1 MNRIIALTVLC
12 TASLAAG
19 VVVAS
24 PSLATAFRSHAPRI
38 HQPHWLWNYSVS
50 GAAPGSSNPEAETD
64 PSTAAAHRKRRHAGY
79 TWPAA
84 PAPPAVT
91 TPPATAEPAP
101 TTEPTTTK
109 PTTTT
114 TPPTKT
120 HRPPELPRF
129 TLRSVDA
136 RCFTAPTAP
145 GGWPFAPT
153 TAVHPI
159 RGSFDEP
166 RDPVHI
172 GVDVEAPKD
181 QAPVYAMQA
190 GTVRNVAPDHFDVHA
205 THGARGTYLQYWHV
219 KLATGIK
226 AGVVVRR
233 RELLGMVKPTMRH
246 VHISEYVP
254 GCGLV
259 DPARPTGLLADPY
272 NTEWPTIGSLTAYA
286 AGTRAFVPLSLS
298 QSPADLADPAQPVDL
313 DHLSGT
319 VDLRASVTDM
329 PRVRMAHNPQMPLA
343 PAAIRAYLT
352 PAANTHRHLTLRL
365 IFDGSKLLP
374 DGAGLWR
381 YWAFGT
387 YRQNGCYFTADG
399 SCGMQ
404 MVWHVGG
411 PHGFDTRSVPNGS
424 YRYCVEALTIAGV
437 DARRCTPVKIAN

>member
-38 HQPHWLWNYSVS
+38 HQPRWLWNYSVS
-50 GAAPGSSNPEAETD
+50 GPAPGSANPEAETD
-64 PSTAAAHRKRRHAGY
+64 PSTAAKHKKHKAGY
-79 TWPAA
+79 TWPAT
-84 PAPPAVT
+84 PAATTVT
-91 TPPATAEPAP
+91 TPPATADP
-101 TTEPTTTK
+101 
-109 PTTTT
+109 
-114 TPPTKT
+114 
-120 HRPPELPRF
+120 
-129 TLRSVDA
+129 
-136 RCFTAPTAP
+136 
-145 GGWPFAPT
+145 APT
-153 TAVHPI
+153 TAVHAI

-190 GTVRNVAPDHFDVHA
+190 GTVRNIAPDHFDVHA
-205 THGARGTYLQYWHV
+205 THGSKGTYLQYWHV
-219 KLATGIK
+219 RLASGIK
-226 AGVVVRR
+226 AGAVVRR
-233 RELLGMVKPTMRH
+233 RELLGTVKPAMKH

-254 GCGLV
+254 GCGFV

-272 NTEWPTIGSLTAYA
+272 NTEWPTIGALTAYA
-286 AGTRAFVPLSLS
+286 AGSRAFVPLSLS
-298 QSPADLADPAQPVDL
+298 QAPSGLTDPAQPVDL

-329 PRVRMAHNPQMPLA
+329 PRVRMAHNPQLPLA

-374 DGAGLWR
+374 DGSGLWH

-411 PHGFDTRSVPNGS
+411 PNGFNTRSVPNGS
-424 YRYCVEALTIAGV
+424 YRYCVEALTIAGI
-437 DARRCTPVKIAN
+437 DARRCTAVKIAN

>member
-1 MNRIIALTVLC
+1 MNRIIALTILC

-38 HQPHWLWNYSVS
+38 HHPKWLWHYSVS
-50 GAAPGSSNPEAETD
+50 GPAPGSANPEAETD
-64 PSTAAAHRKRRHAGY
+64 PSTTAQRAKHHAADAWA
-79 TWPAA
+79 TTPAPAA
-84 PAPPAVT
+84 L
-91 TPPATAEPAP
+91 TPPAATTDSAP
-101 TTEPTTTK
+101 TTDPTTTE

-114 TPPTKT
+114 TPPPKKS
-120 HRPPELPRF
+120 HRPPELSRF
-129 TLRSVDA
+129 TLRSVDR
-136 RCFTAPTAP
+136 RCFTAPTAA

-172 GVDVEAPKD
+172 GVDVEAPRD

-190 GTVRNVAPDHFDVHA
+190 GTVRNIAADHFDVYA
-205 THGARGTYLQYWHV
+205 THGRKGTYLQYWHV
-219 KLATGIK
+219 KLAAGIK
-226 AGVVVRR
+226 QGTVVRR
-233 RELLGMVKPTMRH
+233 RETLGTVKPTMKH

-259 DPARPTGLLADPY
+259 DPARPTGLLADAY
-272 NTEWPTIGSLTAYA
+272 NTEWPTIGSLSAYA

-298 QSPADLADPAQPVDL
+298 QSPADLTDPAQQVDL

-329 PRVRMAHNPQMPLA
+329 PRVRMQHGPQLPLA

-352 PAANTHRHLTLRL
+352 PAGNTHRHLTMRL

-374 DGAGLWR
+374 DGTGLWH

-399 SCGMQ
+399 TCGMQ

-411 PHGFDTRSVPNGS
+411 PNGFNTRSVPNGS

-437 DARRCTPVKIAN
+437 DARHCTAVKIAN

>member
-1 MNRIIALTVLC
+1 MTRIIALTILC

-24 PSLATAFRSHAPRI
+24 PSLASAFRSHPPRV
-38 HQPHWLWNYSVS
+38 HHPRWLWRYSVS
-50 GAAPGSSNPEAETD
+50 GPAPATASSNPEAETSAHTRRAKRHHA
-64 PSTAAAHRKRRHAGY
+64 PAQATTPVRAA
-79 TWPAA
+79 TPAA
-84 PAPPAVT
+84 PVG
-91 TPPATAEPAP
+91 PAP
-101 TTEPTTTK
+101 TAPTTTTEPTTTST
-109 PTTTT
+109 PT
-114 TPPTKT
+114 PGGP

-136 RCFTAPTAP
+136 PCFTAPSAP

-166 RDPVHI
+166 RSPVHI
-172 GVDVEAPKD
+172 GVDVEAPRD

-190 GTVRNVAPDHFDVHA
+190 GTVRHVTPDHFDVHA
-205 THGARGTYLQYWHV
+205 THGRAGTYLQYWHI
-219 KLATGIK
+219 KLAAGIR
-226 AGVVVRR
+226 AGTVVRR
-233 RELLGMVKPTMRH
+233 RETLGTVKAGMKH

-272 NTEWPTIGSLTAYA
+272 NTEWPSIGSLSAFA
-286 AGTRAFVPLSLS
+286 AGSRAFVPLSLA
-298 QSPADLADPAQPVDL
+298 QAPADLTDPARPVDL
-313 DHLSGT
+313 DALSGT
-319 VDLRASVTDM
+319 VDLRAGVTDM
-329 PRVRMAHNPQMPLA
+329 PRVRMQHAPQLPLA

-352 PAANTHRHLTLRL
+352 PASNTRRHLTMRL
-365 IFDGSKLLP
+365 VFDGSKLLP
-374 DGAGLWR
+374 DGTGLWR

-411 PHGFDTRSVPNGS
+411 PHGFDTRSVANGS

-437 DARRCTPVKIAN
+437 DARRCTAVTIAN

>member
-38 HQPHWLWNYSVS
+38 HQPRWLWNYSVS
-50 GAAPGSSNPEAETD
+50 GPTPGSANPEAETD
-64 PSTAAAHRKRRHAGY
+64 PSTAGAHKKTHHTGY
-79 TWPAA
+79 TWPGT
-84 PAPPAVT
+84 PAPTAVT
-91 TPPATAEPAP
+91 TPAATTDPAP
-101 TTEPTTTK
+101 TEPTTTEPTTTTTK
-109 PTTTT
+109 PTTS
-114 TPPTKT
+114 

-136 RCFTAPTAP
+136 RCFAAPTAP

-190 GTVRNVAPDHFDVHA
+190 GTVRNITADHFDVHA

-219 KLATGIK
+219 KLAAGIK
-226 AGVVVRR
+226 AGAVVRR
-233 RELLGMVKPTMRH
+233 RELLGTVKPTMKH

-272 NTEWPTIGSLTAYA
+272 NTEWPTIGSLSAYA

-298 QSPADLADPAQPVDL
+298 QSPADLTDPAQPVDL

-329 PRVRMAHNPQMPLA
+329 PKVRMAHNPQMPLA

-352 PAANTHRHLTLRL
+352 PAGNTHRHLTLRL

-374 DGAGLWR
+374 DGSGLWR

-404 MVWHVGG
+404 MDWHVGG
-411 PHGFDTRSVPNGS
+411 PNGFNTRSVPNGA
-424 YRYCVEALTIAGV
+424 YKYCVEALTIAGV
-437 DARRCTPVKIAN
+437 DARRCTAVRIAN

>member
-1 MNRIIALTVLC
+1 MTRIIALTILC

-24 PSLATAFRSHAPRI
+24 PSLASAFRSHPPRV
-38 HQPHWLWNYSVS
+38 HHPKWLWQYSVS
-50 GAAPGSSNPEAETD
+50 GPAPGTTSPEAETY
-64 PSTAAAHRKRRHAGY
+64 PSKTAPAKHHHRYGTKQ
-79 TWPAA
+79 TTA
-84 PAPPAVT
+84 PAPT
-91 TPPATAEPAP
+91 GDRAP
-101 TTEPTTTK
+101 TTEPTTTA
-109 PTTTT
+109 PTTTK
-114 TPPTKT
+114 TPRPGGT

-129 TLRSVDA
+129 TLRSVDTP
-136 RCFTAPTAP
+136 CFTAPSAP

-153 TAVHPI
+153 TAIHPI

-166 RDPVHI
+166 RSPVHI

-190 GTVRNVAPDHFDVHA
+190 GTVRHVTADHFDVHA
-205 THGARGTYLQYWHV
+205 THGRAGTYLQYWHV
-219 KLATGIK
+219 KLASGIK
-226 AGVVVRR
+226 AGTVVRR
-233 RELLGMVKPTMRH
+233 RQQLGTVKAGMKH

-259 DPARPTGLLADPY
+259 DPARPKGLLADPY
-272 NTEWPTIGSLTAYA
+272 NTEWPAIGSLTADA
-286 AGTRAFVPLSLS
+286 AGSHAFVPLSLS
-298 QSPADLADPAQPVDL
+298 QAPADLTDPAHPVDL
-313 DHLSGT
+313 DALSGT
-319 VDLRASVTDM
+319 VDLRASVTDT
-329 PRVRMAHNPQMPLA
+329 PKVRMQHDPQLPLA

-352 PAANTHRHLTLRL
+352 PAANTRRHLTMRL

-374 DGAGLWR
+374 DGSGLWR

-387 YRQNGCYFTADG
+387 YRQNSCYFTADG

-437 DARRCTPVKIAN
+437 DARRCTAVKIAN

>member
-38 HQPHWLWNYSVS
+38 HHPKWVWQYSVS
-50 GAAPGSSNPEAETD
+50 GAAPESTNPEAETD
-64 PSTAAAHRKRRHAGY
+64 PSTAPKHARHHAADAWA
-79 TWPAA
+79 TTPAPSAATTPAA
-84 PAPPAVT
+84 PT
-91 TPPATAEPAP
+91 DTAP

-109 PTTTT
+109 PTTS
-114 TPPTKT
+114 

-129 TLRSVDA
+129 TLRTVDA
-136 RCFTAPTAP
+136 RCFTAPTAA

-181 QAPVYAMQA
+181 QAPVYAMQT
-190 GTVRNVAPDHFDVHA
+190 GTVRHIAADHFDVYA
-205 THGARGTYLQYWHV
+205 THGRKGTYLQYWHI

-226 AGVVVRR
+226 DGVVVRR
-233 RELLGMVKPTMRH
+233 REKLGTVKPTMKH

-272 NTEWPTIGSLTAYA
+272 NTEWPTIGALSAYA
-286 AGTRAFVPLSLS
+286 AGSRAFVPLSLS
-298 QSPADLADPAQPVDL
+298 QSPTDLTDPATPVDL
-313 DHLSGT
+313 NHLSGT
-319 VDLRASVTDM
+319 VDLRASVSDM
-329 PRVRMAHNPQMPLA
+329 PKVRMQHGPQLPLA
-343 PAAIRAYLT
+343 PAAIRAYLA
-352 PAANTHRHLTLRL
+352 PATNVHRHLFMRT
-365 IFDGSKLLP
+365 IFDGSRLLP
-374 DGAGLWR
+374 TGSPLWH

-387 YRQNGCYFTADG
+387 YRQNACYFTAG
-399 SCGMQ
+399 ATCGMR

-411 PHGFDTRSVPNGS
+411 PHGFDTTTVPNGA
-424 YRYCVEALTIAGV
+424 YKYCVEALTIAGV
-437 DARRCTPVKIAN
+437 DARHCTAVTIAN